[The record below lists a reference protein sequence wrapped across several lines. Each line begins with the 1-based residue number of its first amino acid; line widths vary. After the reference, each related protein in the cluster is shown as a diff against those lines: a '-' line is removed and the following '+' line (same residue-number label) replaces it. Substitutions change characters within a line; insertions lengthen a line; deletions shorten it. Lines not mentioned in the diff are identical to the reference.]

1 MGRISEWYRSCY
13 GKLGGITDLTVTATT
28 DGVELYGGKVA
39 SDLQSDVAISDGK
52 ITGSLKFIEG
62 GLAPSGY
69 LAGDGYFM
77 ALTWSAPKQAENIT
91 SVKVGLVP
99 SAGSGMIEGIGDP
112 DRTIVAKVDPS
123 LGQQF
128 LIEQRTDNGEVRAQ
142 YFELDF
148 EFEEPDSE
156 G

>member
-1 MGRISEWYRSCY
+1 MGRVHRWSCCYY
-13 GKLGGITDLTVTATT
+13 GKFGGITDLTLTATEDEVT
-28 DGVELYGGKVA
+28 LYGGKVA
-39 SDLQSDVAISDGK
+39 SDLQSDIAISDGK
-52 ITGSLKFIEG
+52 VTGSLKFIEG

-77 ALTWSAPKQAENIT
+77 ALTWSEPEEDIT

-99 SAGSGMIEGIGDP
+99 SAGSGMIEGIDDP
-112 DRTIVAKVDPS
+112 DRTIVAKIDPS

-142 YFELDF
+142 YFGLDF
-148 EFEEPDSE
+148 EFEDPDAE

>member
-1 MGRISEWYRSCY
+1 MGRIPQWNCCYY

-39 SDLQSDVAISDGK
+39 SDLQSDIAIEGDK
-52 ITGSLKFIEG
+52 ITGSLNFIEG

-77 ALTWSAPKQAENIT
+77 ALTWSEPKQAENIT

-99 SAGSGMIEGIGDP
+99 SAGSGMVEGIDDP
-112 DRTIVAKVDPS
+112 DRTIVAKVDPA
-123 LGQQF
+123 LGQKF
-128 LIEQRTDNGEVRAQ
+128 MIEQRNADGVRAK
-142 YFELDF
+142 YYDLEL
-148 EFEEPDSE
+148 EFLEPESE

>member
-1 MGRISEWYRSCY
+1 MGRIPQWYRCYY

-28 DGVELYGGKVA
+28 DGVT
-39 SDLQSDVAISDGK
+39 LQTDIEIEGDK

-69 LAGDGYFM
+69 LAGDGYFI
-77 ALTWSAPKQAENIT
+77 ALTWSEPKQAENIT

-99 SAGSGMIEGIGDP
+99 SAGSGMVEGIDDP
-112 DRTIVAKVDPS
+112 DRTIVAKVDPA
-123 LGQQF
+123 LGQKF
-128 LIEQRTDNGEVRAQ
+128 YIEQRSEDGVRGQ
-142 YFELDF
+142 YFDLDL
-148 EFEEPDSE
+148 EFEDPDSE

>member
-1 MGRISEWYRSCY
+1 
-13 GKLGGITDLTVTATT
+13 
-28 DGVELYGGKVA
+28 
-39 SDLQSDVAISDGK
+39 
-52 ITGSLKFIEG
+52 
-62 GLAPSGY
+62 
-69 LAGDGYFM
+69 M
-77 ALTWSAPKQAENIT
+77 ALTWSEPEEDIT

-99 SAGSGMIEGIGDP
+99 SAGSGMIEGIADP

-148 EFEEPDSE
+148 EFEDPSAE